1 MKEYQSNSIPIQV
14 DRSKLKTEDPLWI
27 NILSECKAFIQE
39 ETLLRNFLQNAIL
52 SQNSLEGSLSWILAQ
67 QLKSDVMNEHI
78 IQPLINKILLENDVI
93 RKQIRMDLNAY
104 IERDPACEKYYIPL
118 LYFKGFHALQIY
130 RVSHSLWKKNKK
142 DLALYLQNRASE
154 IFSVDIHPA
163 AKIGGGI
170 MIDHATGLVVGETT
184 IIDDNVS
191 LLHSVTLGGTG
202 LGTGDRHPKIRSG
215 VMIAAGVKILGN
227 IEIGVGAKIGAGS
240 LVLDSVPPH
249 TTVAGVPSKIVGHPD
264 EDEPSRE
271 MNQAINVSVKNNF

>member
-1 MKEYQSNSIPIQV
+1 MKERQSNSISIQV
-14 DRSKLKTEDPLWI
+14 DRSKLEAEDPLWAA
-27 NILSECKAFIQE
+27 ILSECKVCIQE
-39 ETLLRNFLQNAIL
+39 EALLRDFLQNAIL

-67 QLKSDVMNEHI
+67 QLKSDVMTEHI
-78 IQPLINKILLENDVI
+78 IQPLINETLLENDTI
-93 RKQIRMDLNAY
+93 RKKIRMDLNAY
-104 IERDPACEKYYIPL
+104 IERDPACEQYYIPL

-130 RVSHSLWKKNKK
+130 RVSHSLWNKNKK

-154 IFSVDIHPA
+154 VFSVDIHPA

-184 IIDDNVS
+184 TIDDNVS

-271 MNQAINVSVKNNF
+271 MNQAINISVKGNS